1 MKKLVSLLTGGLL
14 VLALLTG
21 CGANSQSGNQPQ
33 PKEIYISAAASLKSA
48 LTQLANTYEQQHKD
62 VKLRFN
68 YGASGDLAQQIQ
80 QGAPVDLFIS
90 AGKAEMDRLEQKNL
104 LQTGTRLDLLSNELV
119 LIVGKDNNSVSSVQD
134 LTKAGIIKV
143 AIGSPQS
150 VPAGKYAQ
158 ESLTSLNLWNPL
170 QSKLVYGKDVTQVL
184 TYVETGN
191 ADAGLV
197 YGSDA
202 KLSKQ
207 VKVAYSIPDSA
218 HKPIVYPAAVIA
230 ASQQKSAAGDFL
242 KYLQS
247 SEAQAVFTGY
257 GFKTLSK

>member
-1 MKKLVSLLTGGLL
+1 MKKLITLLAGGLFI
-14 VLALLTG
+14 LALLTG
-21 CGANSQSGNQPQ
+21 CGANSQSGSQTQ
-33 PKEIYISAAASLKSA
+33 PKEIYISAAASLKTA
-48 LTQLANTYEQQHKD
+48 LTQLANSYEQEHKD

-104 LQTGTRLDLLSNELV
+104 LQPGTRLDLLSNQLV
-119 LIVGKDNNSVSSVQD
+119 LIVGKDNNSVTSLQD
-134 LTKAGIIKV
+134 LTKAGILKV

-158 ESLTSLNLWNPL
+158 DSLTSLNLWSTL
-170 QSKLVYGKDVTQVL
+170 QPKLVYGKDVTQVL

-197 YGSDA
+197 YRSDA

-207 VKVAYSIPDSA
+207 VKVACAVPDSA

-230 ASQQKSAAGDFL
+230 ASQQKSHAGDFL

-247 SEAQAVFTGY
+247 SGAQEVFASY
-257 GFKTLSK
+257 GFKTLGK